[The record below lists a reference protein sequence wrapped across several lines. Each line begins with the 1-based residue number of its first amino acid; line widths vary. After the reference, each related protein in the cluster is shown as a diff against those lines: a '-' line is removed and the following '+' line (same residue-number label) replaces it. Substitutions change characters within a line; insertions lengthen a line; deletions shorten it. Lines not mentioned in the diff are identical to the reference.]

1 MVSPWLVGIV
11 PALGVVT
18 AIRAVTHRGG
28 SSRRRSLSSSSSGY
42 MHGDAIM
49 DGYVKK
55 KKSTMWLFVF
65 HMDAY
70 LYVYCCRGQGGTD
83 PNFICERVCTS
94 NRLMRRMGGLA
105 KDITPNTCV
114 TVCGVSPLD
123 ACTEA
128 CQQAVCTSMHQ
139 VPAWNEAC
147 ISRCSTECQ
156 KRGRHQR

>member
-1 MVSPWLVGIV
+1 MVNPWLVGIV

-28 SSRRRSLSSSSSGY
+28 SSRRRSLSSSSSSY
-42 MHGDAIM
+42 MHGDGIM
-49 DGYVKK
+49 DGE
-55 KKSTMWLFVF
+55 
-65 HMDAY
+65 
-70 LYVYCCRGQGGTD
+70 GGTD

-105 KDITPNTCV
+105 KDITPHTCV
-114 TVCGVSPLD
+114 TVCGVSALD

-139 VPAWNEAC
+139 VPA
-147 ISRCSTECQ
+147 
-156 KRGRHQR
+156 